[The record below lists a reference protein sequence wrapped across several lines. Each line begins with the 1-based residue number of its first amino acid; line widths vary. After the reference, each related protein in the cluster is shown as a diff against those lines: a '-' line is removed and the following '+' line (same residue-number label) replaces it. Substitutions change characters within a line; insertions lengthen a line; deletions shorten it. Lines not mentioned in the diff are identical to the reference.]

1 MPDTTHFKDMSETF
15 RKIIE
20 NFLNASKTQIDK
32 RPDAHSRKDGSFYF
46 IPFGER
52 GIFTILYD
60 LLNIELCG
68 RGTDLFLDAG
78 SGIGNVTT
86 VAYFMNLAK
95 SCHGL
100 EYDKRYVGFS
110 KKFMS
115 HQEHY
120 FRHGTVRGVRKIEY
134 IHGDILT
141 FDKYSEYDI
150 IYYFCPFSAIDLEL
164 LFEEVVEDQMKV
176 GAYLVPLN
184 KHGWKINDDDRF
196 ERVNGIRG
204 TVFKK
209 VSDGSRVNYHLT
221 KKKVER
227 LAEKWEH
234 RYPNLIERIKR

>member
-1 MPDTTHFKDMSETF
+1 MSDDTHFKDMSETF

-32 RPDAHSRKDGSFYF
+32 RPEATFRKDGSFYF

-52 GIFTILYD
+52 GIFAILYD

-115 HQEHY
+115 HKEHY
-120 FRHGTVRGVRKIEY
+120 FKHGTVRGTREIKY

-150 IYYFCPFSAIDLEL
+150 IYYFCPFSSIDLEL
-164 LFEEVVEDQMKV
+164 LFEEIVEDQMKV
-176 GAYLVPLN
+176 GAYLIPLN
-184 KHGWKINDDDRF
+184 KQGWKISDDDRF
-196 ERVNGIRG
+196 EKVTGIRG
-204 TVFKK
+204 SVFKK
-209 VSDGSRVNYHLT
+209 VSDGRRVKRHIPRNKL
-221 KKKVER
+221 KC
-227 LAEKWEH
+227 LAEKWQH
-234 RYPNLIERIKR
+234 RYPNLIEIIEN